1 MTTDSTNTLSQVQG
15 FLSSI
20 RKLAADTIQ
29 RDSVALL
36 TDEVERRVQT
46 LIQRY
51 EVAIV
56 QIKEEREESKK
67 RNNEQIA
74 LRKRISSMLDANS
87 VLTRD
92 ELEQSIRNELTK

>member
-1 MTTDSTNTLSQVQG
+1 MTTDSTNALSQVQG

-20 RKLAADTIQ
+20 RKLTADTIQ